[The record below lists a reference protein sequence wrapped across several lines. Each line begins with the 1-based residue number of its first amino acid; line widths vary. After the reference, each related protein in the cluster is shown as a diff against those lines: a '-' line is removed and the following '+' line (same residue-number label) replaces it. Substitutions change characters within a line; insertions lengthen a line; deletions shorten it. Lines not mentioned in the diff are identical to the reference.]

1 MKFFR
6 CLFFAF
12 TISVPLF
19 AQNPSPAVQKL
30 RKDIDQLVNQYFL
43 DNTWWGITVQSIKNG
58 ETLYTLN
65 AKKNLIP
72 ASNMKILTS
81 VFALDQL
88 GPDFQYTTRVYLQG
102 SFENDTTF
110 AGNVIIR
117 GMGDP
122 TISGRYQEKNN
133 VTKILENW
141 RDSLKARNIKIIKGN
156 IIGDDNFFGDDVL
169 GKNWEWDSESYWY
182 SAQVSGLSFND
193 NCIDWYVTPGK
204 NTTSP
209 ARIQIVPNTHY
220 IHIDNRVE
228 TVGSEYQ
235 AEEVDLIRERASNRV
250 RAIGKIAV
258 GSPVK
263 VGYVTVEN
271 PTLYTATVFKEI
283 LEQDSAIIVEG
294 NPADIDSLSGFTY
307 NPDHDSTITQVASY
321 VSPKLNEML
330 KIVNKKSQNF
340 FAEQLLRTVPAVLQ
354 KTGNADTALAME
366 KEFLDRIG
374 LNVKKMVIADGSGYA
389 RTNQIS
395 PVNLVDVLKYIRL
408 HKYWKTFYESLPV
421 AGVDGTISYRMKG
434 TAAEGNVRAKTGF
447 LDNVRT
453 ISGFLRTA
461 DNEELVFSIMCNNF
475 TVNKL
480 DVEKVQ
486 DDILARLA
494 TFTRN

>member
-1 MKFFR
+1 MKFFF
-6 CLFFAF
+6 CLLCTLLFS
-12 TISVPLF
+12 TPLF
-19 AQNPSPAVQKL
+19 TQNPSPAVQKL

-43 DNTWWGITVQSIKNG
+43 DNTWWGITVQSVKNG

-72 ASNMKILTS
+72 ASCMKILTS
-81 VFALDQL
+81 VFALDKL

-102 SFENDTTF
+102 TFENDTTF

-122 TISGRYQEKNN
+122 TISGRYQEKNS
-133 VTKILENW
+133 VTKILEDW

-193 NCIDWYVTPGK
+193 NCVDWYVTPGK
-204 NTTSP
+204 NITSP
-209 ARIQIVPNTHY
+209 GRIQIVPNTRY
-220 IHIDNRVE
+220 IDIDNRVE
-228 TVGSEYQ
+228 TVASEYQ
-235 AEEVDLIRERASNRV
+235 AEEVDLIRDRASNRI
-250 RAIGKIAV
+250 RAIGKIAI
-258 GSPVK
+258 GAPVK

-271 PTLYTATVFKEI
+271 PTLYAATVFKEI
-283 LEQDSAIIVEG
+283 LEKDSAIIVEG
-294 NPADIDSLSGFTY
+294 HPVDIDSLNGFTY
-307 NPDHDSTITQVASY
+307 APDQDSTVSPIASY
-321 VSPKLNEML
+321 VSPKLNELL
-330 KIVNKKSQNF
+330 KVINKKSQNF
-340 FAEQLLRTVPAVLQ
+340 FAEQLLRTVTAVV
-354 KTGNADTALAME
+354 KNNGSADTALAME
-366 KEFLDRIG
+366 KEFLDQIG
-374 LNVKKMVIADGSGYA
+374 LNVKKMVIVDGSGYA

-395 PVNLVDVLKYIRL
+395 PTNLVDVLKFIRL
-408 HKYWKTFYESLPV
+408 HKYWKTFYESLPI

-494 TFTRN
+494 AFTRH